1 MSERLRNAFATILL
15 LLLAISAFVAGY
27 FTNDFMAMRRGEVSL
42 NTGDSAEFGLFWEA
56 WGRVEDTFL
65 GDLPSSKELTY
76 GAIRGSIALLG
87 DPYTF
92 FVEPIDREVERES
105 LQGTFGGVG
114 ASLSRPEEGGPIYL
128 EPILGNPAAIAGVL
142 SGDELLAIDG
152 EEITPEMT
160 VQDVAER
167 VRGEKGTVVVLTVL
181 HPGEAEPVD
190 IEVERSDILI
200 PSVTYRLLRE
210 NDQIGYIQLT
220 RFSGESANE
229 IETAVLDLQS
239 QGATQLVL
247 DLRGN
252 GGGLLDA
259 AVAMADFFLT
269 DGPILYQ
276 QSRGE
281 EERVYEATEET
292 LAPDIPIMIL
302 VDGGTASSSEIL
314 AGALQDRGRAL
325 LVGSSPSFGKGSVQL
340 VYDLSD
346 GSSVHVTASRWFTP
360 DRHQLDQV
368 GLQPDI
374 LVTVTQEDVDNGRDA
389 VLNQAVLELQK
400 LVQSN

>member
-1 MSERLRNAFATILL
+1 MSERLRNIFATLLLILL
-15 LLLAISAFVAGY
+15 AASAFVAGY
-27 FTNDFMAMRRGEVSL
+27 FTNDFMEMRRGDV
-42 NTGDSAEFGLFWEA
+42 TIQTADSDEFGLFWEA
-56 WGRVEDTFL
+56 WGRVEDNFL
-65 GDLPSSKELTY
+65 GDLPTSKELTY
-76 GAIRGSIALLG
+76 GAIQGSVALLG

-92 FVEPIDREVERES
+92 FVEPVEREIERQS

-114 ASLSRPEEGGPIYL
+114 ATLSRPEEGGPVFL
-128 EPILGNPAAIAGVL
+128 EPIPGNPAAAAGIL
-142 SGDELLAIDG
+142 SGDELVAVDG
-152 EEITPEMT
+152 EPITPEIT
-160 VQDVAER
+160 VQAVAEI
-167 VRGEKGTVVVLTVL
+167 VRGEKGTIVVLTVI
-181 HPGEAEPVD
+181 HPDEIEAVD
-190 IEVERSDILI
+190 IEVERGDILI

-210 NDQIGYIQLT
+210 NEQVGYIHLS

-239 QGATQLVL
+239 LGATQLVL

-259 AVAMADFFLT
+259 AVEVADHFLV

-276 QSRGE
+276 QSRGQ
-281 EERVYEATEET
+281 EERIYEATAET
-292 LAPDIPIMIL
+292 VAPNIPIMIL

-325 LVGSSPSFGKGSVQL
+325 LVGSTPTFGKGSVQL

-360 DRHQLDQV
+360 DRHQLDQQ
-368 GLQPDI
+368 GLQPDF
-374 LVTVTQEDVDNGRDA
+374 LVTVTQEDIDNGRDV

-400 LVQSN
+400 LVRIE